1 NCPATCNTKNFI
13 YVLTCLCGDA
23 EYISETTY
31 TLSSRLEGHRSISNH
46 LIRGSLIGERN
57 FRYHE
62 QNEGIP
68 SLPSSKKNSMLI
80 YQHSIQCSAAIQM
93 FLDSNPHYWRFVPM
107 SIIEADKNN
116 NNYEMRNIST
126 TMVDV
131 QNYLR
136 NIPKPPFGYKFS
148 KRQIEKQAEFFI
160 MKLINQ
166 TIND

>member
-1 NCPATCNTKNFI
+1 
-13 YVLTCLCGDA
+13 
-23 EYISETTY
+23 
-31 TLSSRLEGHRSISNH
+31 
-46 LIRGSLIGERN
+46 
-57 FRYHE
+57 
-62 QNEGIP
+62 
-68 SLPSSKKNSMLI
+68 
-80 YQHSIQCSAAIQM
+80 M
-93 FLDSNPHYWRFVPM
+93 FLDSNPHYWRFFPM
-107 SIIEADKNN
+107 SIIEVDQNN

-166 TIND
+166 TINDRIDLFNTTIVAVLPSNTSDLFRQIIHSLFVTHTEAKLNTLCHIFDYSINDTSLHRIWCADLQRRPISSACY

>member
-1 NCPATCNTKNFI
+1 KNFI

-46 LIRGSLIGERN
+46 LIRRSLIGERN

-93 FLDSNPHYWRFVPM
+93 FLDSNPHYWRFFPM

-136 NIPKPPFGYKFS
+136 NIPKPPFG
-148 KRQIEKQAEFFI
+148 
-160 MKLINQ
+160 
-166 TIND
+166 